1 MLSGETANG
10 PYFEEAVKVMA
21 RTCVE
26 AENSRNYNALYQAIR
41 NSCMKEHIHFSS
53 GEALASSAAKTAMDI
68 DANMILVLSET
79 GRTARLVAKFR
90 PGRTIVCLT
99 TNSTVAR
106 QCSGTLT
113 GVHAYLVDSLQDTDY
128 LINEVITEAIKIH
141 VLKEG
146 DKVVTVCGTN
156 HGHGHNDMIRVEI
169 AHMNYWDE
177 EGEVKAPRGKGALGE
192 FHGHLSAGFHFA

>member
-1 MLSGETANG
+1 
-10 PYFEEAVKVMA
+10 MA

-26 AENSRNYNALYQAIR
+26 AEHSRNYNALYQAIR
-41 NSCMKEHIHFSS
+41 NSCMKEHKHFSS

-68 DANMILVLSET
+68 DASMILVLSET
-79 GRTARLVAKFR
+79 GRTARMVAKFR

-99 TNSTVAR
+99 TNSTVTR
-106 QCSGTLT
+106 QCSGVLT
-113 GVHAYLVDSLQDTDY
+113 GVHAYLVDSLEDTNY
-128 LINEVITEAIKIH
+128 LINEVITEAIKIN

-156 HGHGHNDMIRVEI
+156 HGHGHNDMIRVEY

-177 EGEVKAPRGKGALGE
+177 EGEVKAPRGKGALE
-192 FHGHLSAGFHFA
+192 ADTHGHLAAGFHFG